1 MMKGAAIVISAPSGA
16 GKSTLCKM
24 LREEFPDFGYSVSC
38 TTRPMRPGETEG
50 RDYFFISEQDFKKM
64 RQSGGFAE
72 TAVVHGH
79 QYGTP
84 LAPVKTMLDAGQ
96 DLLFDIDV
104 QGAAQLKAS
113 LPGAVFVF
121 VLPPAMAELERRLR
135 NRGSEADAAIRLRLA
150 NAAAEIREAFWYD
163 AIIVNDDLQSAYA
176 GLRAVYLAA
185 KLAPVRNLRKLEE
198 LLDEC
203 GAING

>member
-1 MMKGAAIVISAPSGA
+1 MKGTAIVISAPSGA

-50 RDYFFISEQDFKKM
+50 RDYFFISGQDFKKM

-79 QYGTP
+79 HYGTP

-96 DLLFDIDV
+96 DLLFDVDV

-135 NRGSEADAAIRLRLA
+135 NRGSEADTDIRLRLA

-185 KLAPVRNLRKLEE
+185 KLAPGRNLHKLEE